1 MRFSLISLTRNP
13 LRTYISKSFPN
24 TITFH
29 IKKALHIVCLHL
41 LLASIYFIE
50 ANKNGKQIERGEMYK
65 VVYSHRD
72 GTALNEI
79 AEANI
84 DGTSKDEEDNS
95 NNNKAVEN
103 SLEGDSKED

>member
-1 MRFSLISLTRNP
+1 MNYLACGLDVLVQYFKAFAPFFFSFMIGILM
-13 LRTYISKSFPN
+13 
-24 TITFH
+24 
-29 IKKALHIVCLHL
+29 L
-41 LLASIYFIE
+41 L

>member
-29 IKKALHIVCLHL
+29 IKKALHIDCL

-50 ANKNGKQIERGEMYK
+50 ANKNGKQIERGEMYE
-65 VVYSHRD
+65 VAYSHRD
-72 GTALNEI
+72 GTAVNETV
-79 AEANI
+79 EANI

-95 NNNKAVEN
+95 NNNKAIEN